1 MKLRAFALCWMLS
14 CSGEAPAPAPAEN
27 PPPAAPP
34 ATAGGG
40 KNPPLP
46 AENPIWNWDAGG
58 FVGDVHWYGEA
69 DWDDVEMRA
78 AQHLAFAQGDAARR
92 LAAGGQWAEAATTWV
107 ALDAELGQ
115 IGISAEGPAREIIGL
130 LRQDAVSN
138 AALLGA
144 LSRGEAPPAAPEGLR
159 RLRARYLALAQ
170 AGDGAGAAALL
181 DELAAWTPPEF
192 DLDAW
197 TDFSARHALRVR
209 LIQAYLD
216 SRDPLAM
223 DDAWGY
229 FTPAAPRRQRALLVR
244 AAAALAQKAPPAD
257 TLMGAAPALSG
268 PALAWPS
275 QLGAAL
281 VDPSE
286 APLFTVE
293 ELGALVTGD
302 SLIDVAGWP
311 GPKAIGSLERLGL
324 DDVQWRE
331 RLEAEAAQLNAALA
345 SDPVKVVSRLRA
357 LIAEVD
363 AMGHGSRFYSI
374 KALRNAG
381 VRQLARAG
389 RLDLARQLWA
399 DTLPLHNQD
408 WAAPNRAGVVSLI
421 AARLETP
428 GAAEAALQAT
438 RDFLARCAAA
448 EAGTL
453 ATDFPEDAAR
463 RPPSMGGPGGG
474 PPPQN
479 AGPGRSRPAPPPQ
492 RGNPPAPR

>member
-1 MKLRAFALCWMLS
+1 MKLRAFALCWMLA
-14 CSGEAPAPAPAEN
+14 CSGAPPAPAPVEP
-27 PPPAAPP
+27 PPPAPP
-34 ATAGGG
+34 VGSTGGA

-69 DWDDVEMRA
+69 SWDDVEMRA
-78 AQHLAFAQGDAARR
+78 AQHLAVALGDAARHK
-92 LAAGGQWAEAATTWV
+92 AAEGAYAEAARLWTE
-107 ALDAELGQ
+107 LDRELAQ
-115 IGISAEGPAREIIGL
+115 IGISAEGPAQEIIGL
-130 LRQDAVSN
+130 LRQDAQSN

-144 LSRGEAPPAAPEGLR
+144 LGRGEAPPAAPEGLR
-159 RLRARYLALAQ
+159 RLRSRYLALAQ
-170 AGDGAGAAALL
+170 AGDGAGATALL
-181 DELAAWTPPEF
+181 DELAAFAPPDF

-216 SRDPLAM
+216 SRDPLRL
-223 DDAWGY
+223 DDPWGY
-229 FTPAAPRRQRALLVR
+229 FTAAEPRRQRALLAR
-244 AAAALAQKAPPAD
+244 AAAALAQKAPPSDA
-257 TLMGAAPALSG
+257 LIGAAPALSG
-268 PALAWPS
+268 PALLWPS
-275 QLGAAL
+275 LLGAAL
-281 VDPSE
+281 TDPGE

-293 ELGALVTGD
+293 ELGNLVTGD

-324 DDVQWRE
+324 DNVQWRE

-357 LIAEVD
+357 LIAEVE

-421 AARLETP
+421 AARLEQP
-428 GAAEAALQAT
+428 GAAEAGLQAT

-448 EAGTL
+448 EAGRL
-453 ATDFPEDAAR
+453 AQDFPEDAAR

-474 PPPQN
+474 PPPSN
-479 AGPGRSRPAPPPQ
+479 SAPERSRPAPPPH